1 MKRLLHPNCKC
12 IIEWDQAMA
21 CELRECD
28 LSSYLA
34 ADMATILCSLLD
46 NDKLP
51 DGYLKIVN

>member
-1 MKRLLHPNCKC
+1 MTPPLHPNYES

-28 LSSYLA
+28 LSIYLA
-34 ADMATILCSLLD
+34 ADMATILYSLLD

-51 DGYLKIVN
+51 NGYLKIVN